1 MLARPVGAERAGK
14 AVAPPTFRAQ
24 TAGTTQRA
32 APPPP
37 TGLRPSAVPATQPA
51 APGPLTG
58 LRPSA
63 VPAVHT
69 ALRSSGLPLDGATRV
84 AMEHGFGHDFGEV
97 RVHTDELAER
107 SASALGA
114 DAYAVADHVVFAR
127 DGYRPATAAGRSLIA
142 HELAHVVQQR
152 SSGSF
157 SGPGEAALEQDA
169 ERAARDVEAG
179 RLVSVA
185 NGAARGEIQRQ
196 AAATVEPTETASVPT
211 EVAPAPAVP
220 PAVQAVQADAAQGLG
235 RLQLTVPA
243 LLASNDQTERNT
255 GGLFSGSTPR
265 VAYTTMTVR
274 TDSEQIRVAVGHP
287 PKVSAFFFTGPA
299 QVPWDGT
306 AHVPPGT
313 IEAGADTVGTIDN
326 QVSPPQVI
334 VRTKGPDG
342 AWRSQDDLKK
352 TFVHESS
359 HILVGSYGELPQT
372 GTATSFDRYQDEF
385 RAYWVADFAKEPEA
399 DRWKAIR
406 KHIVGEDATEGTYP
420 GLRDRYWAKDAA
432 GNWADATFRAQID
445 GHHQPMGFNLSNSPR
460 LDRLFTTLGEAKADP
475 AKTDAAILAILQLS
489 AAERAEANGAS
500 LIVNL
505 VKQLPDG
512 PALRVREALSTP
524 TNLDYSTRIAA
535 VSSPG
540 VTAFLTACA
549 LNGEDAIKAA
559 YAALTGAEKGSIAS
573 DAAVAVFL
581 DHRLPNV
588 LQRAAVYAM
597 VVSTAIGQYDV
608 MHNFLRECLDA
619 LNNAISTPP
628 AAPPPRMMELL
639 EQLTLD
645 SRLALYALNKG
656 AMTVFVDPLPEPVRM
671 PVIAIL
677 RGDREP

>member
-1 MLARPVGAERAGK
+1 VLARPVGAERAGK
-14 AVAPPTFRAQ
+14 AVAPPTSQAQ
-24 TAGTTQRA
+24 TAGAAQRV
-32 APPPP
+32 AP
-37 TGLRPSAVPATQPA
+37 R
-51 APGPLTG
+51 PLTG

-63 VPAVHT
+63 VPAVYT
-69 ALRSSGLPLDGATRV
+69 ALDSSGVPLDGATRV

-97 RVHTDELAER
+97 RVHTGELAER
-107 SASALGA
+107 SASALDA
-114 DAYAVADHVVFAR
+114 DAYAVGDHVVFAR
-127 DGYRPATAAGRSLIA
+127 DRYRPANAAGRRLIA

-152 SSGSF
+152 SSGPF
-157 SGPGEAALEQDA
+157 SGPGEAPLEQDA

-196 AAATVEPTETASVPT
+196 AVATIEPTETASVSAK
-211 EVAPAPAVP
+211 VAPAPAVP
-220 PAVQAVQADAAQGLG
+220 PAVQAVQAEAAQGLG
-235 RLQLTVPA
+235 RLRLTVSA
-243 LLASNDQTERNT
+243 LLASKDQTERNT

-265 VAYTTMTVR
+265 AAYTTMTLR

-287 PKVSAFFFTGPA
+287 PKKSAFFFVGPT

-306 AHVPPGT
+306 AHAPPGT
-313 IEAGADTVGTIDN
+313 IEHGENTLGTIDD
-326 QVSPPQVI
+326 QVNPPQVI
-334 VRTKGPDG
+334 VRVKGPDG
-342 AWRSQDDLKK
+342 AWLSQDQLKT

-359 HILVGSYGELPQT
+359 HILVKSYGELPQT
-372 GTATSFDRYQDEF
+372 GPDDASFDRYQDEF

-406 KHIVGEDATEGTYP
+406 KHIVGEHATEGTYP
-420 GLRDRYWAKDAA
+420 TLRDPYWAKDAA
-432 GNWADATFRAQID
+432 GNWANAAFRAQID
-445 GHHQPMGFNLSNSPR
+445 GHHRPMGFNLSNSLR

-489 AAERAEANGAS
+489 PTERAEAKGAS

-505 VKQLPDG
+505 VNQLPDG

-524 TNLDYSTRIAA
+524 TNLEYSTRIAA

-573 DAAVAVFL
+573 DAAVDVFL
-581 DHRLPNV
+581 DHHLPNV
-588 LQRAAVYAM
+588 WQRAAVYAM
-597 VVSTAIGQYDV
+597 VVSAAIGQYDV

-619 LNNAISTPP
+619 LNDAISTPP

-639 EQLTLD
+639 KRLTLH
-645 SRLALYALNKG
+645 SRLALYVLNKD
-656 AMTVFVDPLPEPVRM
+656 AMTVFVDPLPEPIRM

>member
-1 MLARPVGAERAGK
+1 MLAGRVGADRAGK
-14 AVAPPTFRAQ
+14 AAAPLTSRAQ
-24 TAGTTQRA
+24 TAGATRRA
-32 APPPP
+32 TPR
-37 TGLRPSAVPATQPA
+37 RP
-51 APGPLTG
+51 TG

-63 VPAVHT
+63 VPAVHA
-69 ALRSSGLPLDGATRV
+69 ALRSSGVPLDGGTRV
-84 AMEHGFGHDFGEV
+84 AMEQGFGHDFGEV
-97 RVHTDELAER
+97 RVHTGELAER

-127 DGYRPATAAGRSLIA
+127 DGYRPATAAGRRLIA

-157 SGPGEAALEQDA
+157 SGPGEASLEQDA
-169 ERAARDVEAG
+169 EGAARDVEAG

-196 AAATVEPTETASVPT
+196 AAATVEPAETASVST
-211 EVAPAPAVP
+211 QVAPAPTVS
-220 PAVQAVQADAAQGLG
+220 PAVQAVQAEAAQGLG
-235 RLQLTVPA
+235 RLRLTVPA
-243 LLASNDQTERNT
+243 LLASKDETERNT

-274 TDSEQIRVAVGHP
+274 TDSEQIRVALGHP
-287 PKVSAFFFTGPA
+287 PKVSVFFFVGPTQA
-299 QVPWDGT
+299 PWDGT

-313 IEAGADTVGTIDN
+313 IEHGEHTMGTIDR
-326 QVSPPQVI
+326 QVSPPQII
-334 VRTKGPDG
+334 VRVKGPDG
-342 AWRSQDDLKK
+342 AWQSQDDLKK

-359 HILVGSYGELPQT
+359 HILVTSYGELPQT
-372 GTATSFDRYQDEF
+372 GTDAASFDRYQDEF
-385 RAYWVADFAKEPEA
+385 RAYWVSEFANQPEA

-420 GLRDRYWAKDAA
+420 SLRDRYWAKNAT
-432 GNWADATFRAQID
+432 GNWANAAFRAQID
-445 GHHQPMGFNLSNSPR
+445 GYHRPVGFNLSNSPR
-460 LDRLFTTLGEAKADP
+460 LDHLFTTLGQAKADP

-489 AAERAEANGAS
+489 AAERAEANAAS

-549 LNGEDAIKAA
+549 LNGEGAIKAA
-559 YAALTGAEKGSIAS
+559 YAALTGAEKGSIAL

-581 DHRLPNV
+581 DHHLPNV

-597 VVSTAIGQYDV
+597 VASRAIGQYDV
-608 MHNFLRECLDA
+608 MYNFLRECLDA
-619 LNNAISTPP
+619 LNEAISTPP

-639 EQLTLD
+639 KQLTLN

-656 AMTVFVDPLPEPVRM
+656 AMTVFVDPLPEPVRV